1 MNDHTSH
8 GPDRPESPGPD
19 DTEPTA
25 SDGAAASGSNPAGAP
40 PPAAPAPT
48 RSSGGRP
55 PRSAGR
61 SMLHG
66 LREIGIVVVT
76 ALVLSLIVKTFLF
89 QAFWIPSGSMENTL
103 VYGDRVVVSKLTPGP
118 FGLKRG
124 DVVVFEDP
132 DHWLDEPPPPNRS
145 AAGTAVHDVLEFVG
159 IVPTGEG
166 NHLIKRVIGLPGD
179 HVVCCTDTGKLKVN
193 GTAINE
199 PYVHPG
205 NPPSIERFDI
215 TVPAGKVWVMGDHRS
230 DSGDSRFHDN
240 GSGGKDGS
248 VPESLIVGRAVAIV
262 WPLNRISW
270 LGDYSDTYANVP
282 DPRGS
287 QESRG

>member
-1 MNDHTSH
+1 MNDHRSH
-8 GPDRPESPGPD
+8 EPGRSGPPDPDANQPEPARTPSPEDRRDEHAP
-19 DTEPTA
+19 A
-25 SDGAAASGSNPAGAP
+25 QHVRRRAAAGSS
-40 PPAAPAPT
+40 
-48 RSSGGRP
+48 RSR
-55 PRSAGR
+55 GR
-61 SMLHG
+61 SLLHG
-66 LREIGIVVVT
+66 LREIAIVVVT

-118 FGLKRG
+118 FDLKRG

-132 DHWLDEPPPPNRS
+132 DHWLDEPPPPDRGPI
-145 AAGTAVHDVLEFVG
+145 GTVTHDVLEFVG

-199 PYVHPG
+199 PYLHPG
-205 NPPSIERFDI
+205 DPPSIQRFDI
-215 TVPAGKVWVMGDHRS
+215 TVPPGRVWVMGDHRS

-240 GSGGKDGS
+240 GTGGKDGS
-248 VPESLIVGRAVAIV
+248 VPEDLIVGRAVSIV
-262 WPLNRISW
+262 WPLDRISW
-270 LGDYSDTYANVP
+270 LSDYSDTFADVP
-282 DPRGS
+282 DPQGS